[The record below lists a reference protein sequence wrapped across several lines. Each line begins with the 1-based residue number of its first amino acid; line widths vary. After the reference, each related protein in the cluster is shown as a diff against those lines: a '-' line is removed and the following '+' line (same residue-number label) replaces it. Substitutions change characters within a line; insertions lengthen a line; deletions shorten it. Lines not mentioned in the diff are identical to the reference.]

1 MNFSRFFGVF
11 FGNCPQ
17 NSRISERKKNFF
29 RKNPPAPLHFGD
41 KYGIMREIGSKK
53 GVHITMSDFNTF
65 EFVVDERPE
74 GKRKALKFWGRFAL
88 LAFVAIWVI
97 VSLCTIFYL
106 AVLPLCLLGLVL
118 YFWKIFNCELE
129 YSMTSGQMTFSR
141 IYGGLKRKKVLD
153 VTIKDFREVAPR
165 TADSDAKLKAR
176 GISKT
181 YMFASHSTA
190 IDQYYATFEEN
201 GQLCAV
207 YFEATEKT
215 LKILRYYNPVT
226 VVTKVS
232 R

>member
-1 MNFSRFFGVF
+1 
-11 FGNCPQ
+11 
-17 NSRISERKKNFF
+17 
-29 RKNPPAPLHFGD
+29 
-41 KYGIMREIGSKK
+41 
-53 GVHITMSDFNTF
+53 MSDFNTF

-74 GKRKALKFWGRFAL
+74 GKRKALKFWGRFGL
-88 LAFVAIWVI
+88 IAFIAAWVI

-106 AVLPLCLLGLVL
+106 AVLPLCLLGVVL

-129 YSMTSGQMTFSR
+129 YSMTSGMMTFSR
-141 IYGGLKRKKVLD
+141 IYGSRKRTKVLE
-153 VTIKDFREVAPR
+153 VTIKDFRGIAPR
-165 TADSDAKLKAR
+165 TAESDAKLKAQ
-176 GISKT
+176 GVAKT

-190 IDQYYATFEEN
+190 EDQYYATFEEN
-201 GQLCAV
+201 GILCVV

>member
-1 MNFSRFFGVF
+1 
-11 FGNCPQ
+11 
-17 NSRISERKKNFF
+17 
-29 RKNPPAPLHFGD
+29 
-41 KYGIMREIGSKK
+41 
-53 GVHITMSDFNTF
+53 MSDFNTF

-74 GKRKALKFWGRFAL
+74 GKRKALKFWGRFGL
-88 LAFVAIWVI
+88 IAFIAAWVI

-106 AVLPLCLLGLVL
+106 AVLPLCLLGVVL

-129 YSMTSGQMTFSR
+129 YSMTSGIMTFSR
-141 IYGGLKRKKVLD
+141 IYGGLKRKKVLEL
-153 VTIKDFREVAPR
+153 TIKDFRGIAPR
-165 TADSDAKLKAR
+165 TAESDAKLKAQ
-176 GISKT
+176 GVAKT

-190 IDQYYATFEEN
+190 EDQYYATFEEN
-201 GQLCAV
+201 GILCAV

>member
-1 MNFSRFFGVF
+1 M
-11 FGNCPQ
+11 
-17 NSRISERKKNFF
+17 SE
-29 RKNPPAPLHFGD
+29 
-41 KYGIMREIGSKK
+41 
-53 GVHITMSDFNTF
+53 FNTF
-65 EFVVDERPE
+65 EFVVDEKAE
-74 GKRKALKFWGRFAL
+74 GKRKLTKFLGRMGLIAII
-88 LAFVAIWVI
+88 VAWVI
-97 VSLCTIFYL
+97 FSFMTYPGFAIL
-106 AVLPLCLLGLVL
+106 ALVYLGLVL

-165 TADSDAKLKAR
+165 TAESDAKLKA
-176 GISKT
+176 GGVGKT
-181 YMFASHSTA
+181 YSFSSHSTA
-190 IDQYYATFEEN
+190 IDQYYATFEQDGE
-201 GQLCAV
+201 LCVV

>member
-1 MNFSRFFGVF
+1 
-11 FGNCPQ
+11 
-17 NSRISERKKNFF
+17 
-29 RKNPPAPLHFGD
+29 
-41 KYGIMREIGSKK
+41 
-53 GVHITMSDFNTF
+53 MSDFNTF

-74 GKRKALKFWGRFAL
+74 GKRKALKFWGRFGL
-88 LAFVAIWVI
+88 IAFIAAWVI

-129 YSMTSGQMTFSR
+129 YSMTSGIMTFSR
-141 IYGGLKRKKVLD
+141 IYGGLMRKKVLEL
-153 VTIKDFREVAPR
+153 TIKDFRGIAPR
-165 TADSDAKLKAR
+165 TAESDAKLKAQ
-176 GISKT
+176 GVAKT

-190 IDQYYATFEEN
+190 EDQYYATFEEN
-201 GQLCAV
+201 GILCVV

>member
-1 MNFSRFFGVF
+1 
-11 FGNCPQ
+11 
-17 NSRISERKKNFF
+17 
-29 RKNPPAPLHFGD
+29 
-41 KYGIMREIGSKK
+41 
-53 GVHITMSDFNTF
+53 MSDFNTF

-74 GKRKALKFWGRFAL
+74 GKRKALKFWGRFGL
-88 LAFVAIWVI
+88 IAFIAAWVI

-129 YSMTSGQMTFSR
+129 YSMTSGIMTFSR
-141 IYGGLKRKKVLD
+141 IYGGLKRKKVLEL
-153 VTIKDFREVAPR
+153 TIKDFRGIAPR
-165 TADSDAKLKAR
+165 TAESDAKLKAQ
-176 GISKT
+176 GVAKT

-190 IDQYYATFEEN
+190 EDQYYATFEEN
-201 GQLCAV
+201 GILCVV

-215 LKILRYYNPVT
+215 LKLLRYYNPVT

>member
-1 MNFSRFFGVF
+1 
-11 FGNCPQ
+11 
-17 NSRISERKKNFF
+17 
-29 RKNPPAPLHFGD
+29 
-41 KYGIMREIGSKK
+41 
-53 GVHITMSDFNTF
+53 MSDFNTF

-74 GKRKALKFWGRFAL
+74 GKRKALKFWGRFGL
-88 LAFVAIWVI
+88 IAFIAAWVI

-106 AVLPLCLLGLVL
+106 AVLPLAMLGVVL

-129 YSMTSGQMTFSR
+129 YSMTSGIMTFSR
-141 IYGGLKRKKVLD
+141 IYGGLKRKKVLEL
-153 VTIKDFREVAPR
+153 TIKDFRGIAPR
-165 TADSDAKLKAR
+165 TAESDAKLKAQ
-176 GISKT
+176 GVAKT

-190 IDQYYATFEEN
+190 EDQYYATFEEN
-201 GQLCAV
+201 GSLCVV

>member
-1 MNFSRFFGVF
+1 
-11 FGNCPQ
+11 
-17 NSRISERKKNFF
+17 
-29 RKNPPAPLHFGD
+29 
-41 KYGIMREIGSKK
+41 
-53 GVHITMSDFNTF
+53 MSDFNTF

-74 GKRKALKFWGRFAL
+74 GKRKALKFWGRFGL
-88 LAFVAIWVI
+88 IAFIAAWVI

-106 AVLPLCLLGLVL
+106 AVLPLAMLGVVL

-129 YSMTSGQMTFSR
+129 YSMTSGIMTFSR
-141 IYGGLKRKKVLD
+141 IYGGLKRKKVLEL
-153 VTIKDFREVAPR
+153 TIKDFRGIAPR
-165 TADSDAKLKAR
+165 TAESDAKLKAQ
-176 GISKT
+176 GVAKT

-190 IDQYYATFEEN
+190 EDQYYATFEEN
-201 GQLCAV
+201 GILCVV

>member
-1 MNFSRFFGVF
+1 
-11 FGNCPQ
+11 
-17 NSRISERKKNFF
+17 
-29 RKNPPAPLHFGD
+29 
-41 KYGIMREIGSKK
+41 
-53 GVHITMSDFNTF
+53 MSDFNTF

-74 GKRKALKFWGRFAL
+74 GKRKALKFWGRFGL
-88 LAFVAIWVI
+88 IAFIAAWVI

-106 AVLPLCLLGLVL
+106 AVLPLCLLGVVL

-129 YSMTSGQMTFSR
+129 YSMISGQMTFSR
-141 IYGGLKRKKVLD
+141 IYGSRKRTKVLE
-153 VTIKDFREVAPR
+153 VTIKDFREIAPR
-165 TADSDAKLKAR
+165 TAESDAKLKAQ
-176 GISKT
+176 GVAKT

-190 IDQYYATFEEN
+190 EDQYYATFEEN
-201 GQLCAV
+201 GILCVV